1 MIADAFRRWKHAR
14 RIRAAEA
21 EIAARSFTPAP
32 HDLDA
37 PLVVSL
43 TSYGPRLAVVGK
55 VIASLLR
62 QTVRPDRVIL
72 WLEQGIKVPEG
83 SLDDASMQFGK
94 AHVKENPPHLI
105 DHPLVG
111 MDLPRPDRTGVLG
124 DVIPAKREFFP
135 GP

>member
-1 MIADAFRRWKHAR
+1 MIADAYRRWKHAR

-43 TSYGPRLAVVGK
+43 TSYPARFGSLHLVLQ
-55 VIASLLR
+55 SLLM

-72 WLEQGIKVPEG
+72 WLAAGDETQLTPEITALDVEIRICPNWRSYKKIVPTLLE
-83 SLDDASMQFGK
+83 A
-94 AHVKENPPHLI
+94 
-105 DHPLVG
+105 
-111 MDLPRPDRTGVLG
+111 
-124 DVIPAKREFFP
+124 P
-135 GP
+135 GR